1 MPAIVVM
8 LMGFGAGL
16 ALMIIASVYKWVLKQ
31 LNKEVN

>member
-16 ALMIIASVYKWVLKQ
+16 LFMTIVSLYKWVLQ
-31 LNKEVN
+31 VLDD